1 MKHLPELLAV
11 VAEKIQPPVLVVL
24 GSPWPATQ
32 IAAGVAVPGTVCYQQ
47 DVFQADRLREKLVEN
62 NLSAEVVTA
71 PDLWDLPANFGTAIF
86 PAAAHADRDLKLDM
100 IEQGFHVL
108 RDGGMFITLSEYHK
122 DTQIAKWQKK
132 VFGKC
137 GESPKAKIGMAFW
150 STRTGDTPRRRHEIT
165 FHARIG
171 DAPSMS
177 FASWPGTFS
186 YGRMDGGSRA
196 MLEVADI
203 RPGDRVLDMGCGNGA
218 VGCLAS
224 QRSGPTGSVTFVDSN
239 ARAVA
244 LARKNA
250 EENAVSNAHF
260 VTSATL
266 GGLEP
271 HSFDVILANPPYYAK
286 SEVARLF
293 VSSGSELLKRGGRF
307 YFVTRMPVETL
318 PEVVDTFGQVES
330 IENRG
335 YTVVIARA

>member
-1 MKHLPELLAV
+1 MKYLSELLAV
-11 VAEKIQPPVLVVL
+11 VADKVQPPVLVVM
-24 GSPWPATQ
+24 GSPWPVTQ
-32 IAAGVAVPGTVCYQQ
+32 IVAALGVETVCYQQ
-47 DVFQADRLREKLVEN
+47 DVFQADRLREKLAEN
-62 NLSAEVVTA
+62 NVAAEVLA
-71 PDLWDLPANFGTAIF
+71 SADLWDLPAKFGTAIF

-108 RDGGMFITLSEYHK
+108 REGGLFITLSEYRK

-150 STRTGDTPRRRHEIT
+150 SPRTGDQPRRRHEIT

-171 DAPSMS
+171 EAPSMS
-177 FASWPGTFS
+177 IASWPGTFS

-224 QRSGPTGSVTFVDSN
+224 PRVGPTGSVTFVDSN

-250 EENAVSNAHF
+250 EANGVTNASF

-266 GGLEP
+266 GGLDP

-318 PEVVDTFGQVES
+318 PEVVNTFGQVES

>member
-1 MKHLPELLAV
+1 MKYLPELLAV
-11 VAEKIQPPVLVVL
+11 VADKITPPVVVVH

-32 IAAGVAVPGTVCYQQ
+32 VVAAVGVETVCYQP
-47 DVFQADRLREKLVEN
+47 DVYQADRLREKLAEN
-62 NLSAEVVTA
+62 NVAAEVVA
-71 PDLWDLPANFGTAIF
+71 SADLWDLPAKFGTAIF

-108 RDGGMFITLSEYHK
+108 REGGLFITLSEYRK

-150 STRTGDTPRRRHEIT
+150 SPRTGDQPRRRHEIT

-171 DAPSMS
+171 DG
-177 FASWPGTFS
+177 ASVSIATWPGTFS

-218 VGCLAS
+218 VGCLAG
-224 QRSGPTGSVTFVDSN
+224 QKSGPTGAVTFVDSN
-239 ARAVA
+239 TRAVA

-250 EENAVSNAHF
+250 EANGVANAAF

-266 GGLEP
+266 GGLAAN
-271 HSFDVILANPPYYAK
+271 SFDVILANPPYYAK

-293 VSSGSELLKRGGRF
+293 VSSARGLLAPGGRF
-307 YFVTRMPVETL
+307 YFVTRMPVDTL
-318 PEVVDTFGQVES
+318 PEVVNTFGGVES